1 MEGQV
6 TPDPFLLDPDPEPV
20 PSVRMTRVP
29 GKVTDPPPKNRAWR
43 AGFPQR
49 SGSGHPPAPRD
60 ESQLTRSCQLGVP
73 FVSIE
78 DNQFI

>member
-6 TPDPFLLDPDPEPV
+6 TPDPFLLDPDPGPV

-43 AGFPQR
+43 AGFFKDLDPDT
-49 SGSGHPPAPRD
+49 HLPLETNP
-60 ESQLTRSCQLGVP
+60 
-73 FVSIE
+73 
-78 DNQFI
+78 N

>member
-29 GKVTDPPPKNRAWR
+29 GKVTDPPPKTGRGGR
-43 AGFPQR
+43 VFL
-49 SGSGHPPAPRD
+49 RD
-60 ESQLTRSCQLGVP
+60 LDPDTHLPLET
-73 FVSIE
+73 
-78 DNQFI
+78 NHN